1 MKYALFWPVV
11 IVLSML
17 ALAIMVAGDF
27 QTPIRTVLTLWFLL
41 FCSGM
46 AYARLLSFPSRVAQ
60 IVLAVAL
67 GITINVAISEILVVA
82 KVWSSDVAL
91 GIVMGITTIG
101 VVLQLIEAHRQHA
114 RTQIPLE
121 SEAQPEQ

>member
-17 ALAIMVAGDF
+17 ALAIMVVGDF
-27 QTPIRTVLTLWFLL
+27 QTPIRTALTLWFLL

-46 AYARLLSFPSRVAQ
+46 AYARLLSFPSRIAQ

-67 GITINVAISEILVVA
+67 GITINVAISEILVVG

-91 GIVMGITTIG
+91 GLVMGTTTIG
-101 VVLQLIEAHRQHA
+101 VVLQLLDARRQHA
-114 RTQIPLE
+114 RAQIPLE